1 MVDILIMN
9 IKIYLVKDA
18 LHMSQ
23 TLIRGLGQKV
33 IQRNVMLSATVSLDN
48 TLCFKIQH
56 FQVYYT
62 K

>member
-23 TLIRGLGQKV
+23 TLIRGLGQ
-33 IQRNVMLSATVSLDN
+33 N
-48 TLCFKIQH
+48 
-56 FQVYYT
+56 
-62 K
+62 